1 MRKNSPLPAQSCYRW
16 QRRWLPRHCGRKR
29 RKFRYQSCLCPSET
43 RSTGKIEVEGEDM
56 SCYTHQTP
64 FQQQLYNPNLKP
76 LLYTPALSEVGFHRS
91 HYLFSINSCQT
102 LLLNVPPVNQSIAAT
117 HRNQD
122 KVPLVITA
130 KSKFNYLHIYPGQTA
145 SMHGRQGVWSVLQ
158 NVFGNQI
165 TSSVHALFSKLYLH
179 KIPSTHLAPL
189 CLLHRYK
196 NILMWPQRSS
206 TL

>member
-1 MRKNSPLPAQSCYRW
+1 MFNTNWQRAHVWKRKNA
-16 QRRWLPRHCGRKR
+16 RRHATNVMP
-29 RKFRYQSCLCPSET
+29 FSET
-43 RSTGKIEVEGEDM
+43 RSMGKIEVEGEDM
-56 SCYTHQTP
+56 SCYTHQTL
-64 FQQQLYNPNLKP
+64 FQQQLYNPDVKP

-102 LLLNVPPVNQSIAAT
+102 LLSNVPPVNQSIAAT

-122 KVPLVITA
+122 KVPLVIAA
-130 KSKFNYLHIYPGQTA
+130 KSKFNYLHICPGQTA